1 MLKHLRFL
9 ILFVISFSLST
20 ALTSCGSDDNDEDP
34 NDPAQYEIVGKWQRI
49 TPTGTLVIQF
59 DKSGYLYWERI
70 GVGNGIGSW
79 TYNGKDKTW
88 DVQVSVIDIYPG
100 QYKLI
105 GDKLIDPYNNVFTRV
120 SDSTSSPLT
129 GTSWQGTDKGEEQC
143 SNLQLTF
150 NYNGTYTEIWNG
162 ITNTF
167 SYSVTDNTITLDGN
181 LSDSQLNCCLGRTI
195 YFSLNT
201 SKTELTLKDST
212 GWRMIFTKK

>member
-49 TPTGTLVIQF
+49 TTNGTLVIEF

-70 GVGNGIGSW
+70 GVGNGTGSW
-79 TYNGKDKTW
+79 TYNCKDKTW
-88 DVQVSVIDIYPG
+88 TVQVSVIDIYPG
-100 QYKLI
+100 QYKII
-105 GDKLIDPYNNVFTRV
+105 GDKLIDQFDNVFTRV
-120 SDSTSSPLT
+120 SDSSSSPLA

-195 YFSLNT
+195 YFSLNS
-201 SKTELTLKDST
+201 SKTELTLKDSM

>member
-20 ALTSCGSDDNDEDP
+20 ALTSCGGDDNDEDP
-34 NDPAQYEIVGKWQRI
+34 NDPAQFEIVGKWQRI
-49 TPTGTLVIQF
+49 TTTGTLVIEF

-70 GVGNGIGSW
+70 GVGNGTGSW
-79 TYNGKDKTW
+79 TYNSKGKTW
-88 DVQVSVIDIYPG
+88 TVQVSVIDIYPG
-100 QYKLI
+100 QYKII
-105 GDKLIDPYNNVFTRV
+105 GDKLIDQFDNVFTRV
-120 SDSTSSPLT
+120 SDSSSSPLS

-201 SKTELTLKDST
+201 SMTDLTFKAST

>member
-1 MLKHLRFL
+1 
-9 ILFVISFSLST
+9 
-20 ALTSCGSDDNDEDP
+20 
-34 NDPAQYEIVGKWQRI
+34 
-49 TPTGTLVIQF
+49 
-59 DKSGYLYWERI
+59 
-70 GVGNGIGSW
+70 
-79 TYNGKDKTW
+79 
-88 DVQVSVIDIYPG
+88 
-100 QYKLI
+100 
-105 GDKLIDPYNNVFTRV
+105 
-120 SDSTSSPLT
+120 
-129 GTSWQGTDKGEEQC
+129 WQGTDKGEEQC